1 MLSDLL
7 IDTQTGA
14 IQTEAIQIEAIQIED
29 AQSALTKTIR
39 ANQPQIKRIRTKRI
53 RTKRIQIGS
62 AQPESKAIALLHN
75 RLHNRLQDP
84 VRLRIRFPLV
94 ITTTSR
100 RAQSR
105 RDRNPRLNRLRPDR
119 FIPHRLSLVLISL
132 LPIHRDRPLANL
144 LISPLGNRNRLSPLR
159 LAANLRLI

>member
-1 MLSDLL
+1 M
-7 IDTQTGA
+7 
-14 IQTEAIQIEAIQIED
+14 ED

-39 ANQPQIKRIRTKRI
+39 ANQPQIKRIRTKR
-53 RTKRIQIGS
+53 TQIDS
-62 AQPESKAIALLHN
+62 TQPENKAIALLHN

-84 VRLRIRFPLV
+84 ARLRIRFLPV

-105 RDRNPRLNRLRPDR
+105 RDRNLLLNRLRPDR
-119 FIPHRLSLVLISL
+119 FIPHRLRLVLISL
-132 LPIHRDRPLANL
+132 PRIHRDRPLASL
-144 LISPLGNRNRLSPLR
+144 LISPLGNRNLLSPLR